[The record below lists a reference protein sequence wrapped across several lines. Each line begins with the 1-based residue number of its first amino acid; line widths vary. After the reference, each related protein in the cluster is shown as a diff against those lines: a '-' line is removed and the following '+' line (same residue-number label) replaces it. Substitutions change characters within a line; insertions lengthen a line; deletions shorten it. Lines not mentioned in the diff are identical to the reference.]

1 LQVTPHINAGGLVT
15 LEVQAEVSVAGTTAN
30 PCDAPPINTRSVQ
43 TLLAVPTGQ
52 TMVMGGLILEDKE
65 NSSAGL
71 PLLARIPILGGLF
84 GNQELKNNRTEL
96 VLFITPRVVEN
107 EADYRRVIDDLR
119 RKMEQIDDFFPVTK
133 TAPQGPPRP

>member
-1 LQVTPHINAGGLVT
+1 
-15 LEVQAEVSVAGTTAN
+15 
-30 PCDAPPINTRSVQ
+30 VQ

-52 TMVMGGLILEDKE
+52 TMVMGGLILEDRE

-107 EADYRRVIDDLR
+107 ESDYRRVIDDLR
-119 RKMEQIDDFFPVTK
+119 RKMEQIDDLFPVSK
-133 TAPQGPPRP
+133 NAPQGPGKP